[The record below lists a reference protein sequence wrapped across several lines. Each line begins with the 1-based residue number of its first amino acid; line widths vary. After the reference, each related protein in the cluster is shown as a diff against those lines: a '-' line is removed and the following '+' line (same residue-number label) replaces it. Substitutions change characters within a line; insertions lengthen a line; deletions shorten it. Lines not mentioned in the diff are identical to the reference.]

1 MSINNN
7 IWELAEAYIAGNLSE
22 AEVLS
27 LQSRLAS
34 DAEFANEFY
43 ESANLIR
50 SMEGSGKQ
58 KQFRNTLR
66 EIHAEQNAENKQKT
80 GRRIQL
86 PAYLWRTAAVA
97 AGVALLTSTITY
109 SLLKPSIKNAESQ
122 YNQIKRDVDKV
133 KASQN
138 NLNNSQKKLEKDIQ
152 QLNTPPAPVRF
163 TGTGFAINNEGYFVT
178 SYHVTNGADSVYIQ
192 DHSGHYFKASVYTFD
207 EASDLAVL
215 KVQKKNFHFGKGEV
229 PYTFET
235 GKSGLGAKVFTLGYP
250 KDQVLYSEGYISGRN
265 GYDGNDNQY
274 ALVLPAGH
282 GQSGSPVIDENGAI
296 VGIVTAISGEAEAN
310 TYAVT
315 SKALLDLLHKKMD
328 DKSIHLPKANK
339 LGRMSREERI
349 ENMEAYTFSVKVYKK

>member
-7 IWELAEAYIAGNLSE
+7 IWELAEAYLAGTLPE
-22 AEVLS
+22 AEIIALK
-27 LQSRLAS
+27 SRL
-34 DAEFANEFY
+34 DADIEFANEFY
-43 ESANLIR
+43 ECSNLIR

-66 EIHAEQNAENKQKT
+66 EVHAEQVSGKSKS

-86 PAYLWRTAAVA
+86 PAHLWRTAAVA

-109 SLLKPSIKNAESQ
+109 SLLKPSLKYAESQ
-122 YNQIKRDVDKV
+122 YYNIRREMANV

-152 QLNTPPAPVRF
+152 KLNTPPSPVRF

-192 DHSGHYFKASVYTFD
+192 DHNGEYFKASVSAYD

-215 KVQKKNFHFGKGEV
+215 KVQKKNFRFGKGEV
-229 PYTFET
+229 PYMFAT
-235 GKSGLGAKVFTLGYP
+235 GKISLGTHIFTLGYP
-250 KDQVLYSEGYISGRN
+250 KDQLLFSEGYISGRN

-282 GQSGSPVIDENGAI
+282 GQSGSPVIDDNGNI

-315 SKALLDLLHKKMD
+315 SKALLDLLHKKID
-328 DKSIHLPKANK
+328 DKSIRLPKSNK
-339 LGRMSREERI
+339 LGRMSRDQRI
-349 ENMEAYTFSVKVYKK
+349 VSMEAYTISVKVYKK